1 MKILDIVKFNDGVA
15 FVVDKM
21 PVLTYEKMVA
31 PTSACKGE
39 YEKFVFAGREFLIG
53 ADEDGVFYD
62 VLYHR
67 KENGPKA
74 FGGHEFSLPMKDGG
88 TFKTDGWWWD
98 GGSSV
103 AARML
108 GIEMG
113 RVTIQDRSSLEKC
126 FVFTARYMDVKMF
139 DERLYRPFVEE
150 RGEIEPRDY
159 YEFERE
165 MKFTE
170 SQKGEEVAQNA

>member
-1 MKILDIVKFNDGVA
+1 MKILDIVKFNSGVA

-21 PVLTYEKMVA
+21 SALTYEKMVT
-31 PTSACKGE
+31 PTSACKDE

-53 ADEDGVFYD
+53 SDENGVFYD

-67 KENGPKA
+67 KESGPKA
-74 FGGHEFSLPMKDGG
+74 FGGREFSLPMKDGG

-98 GGSSV
+98 GGLPV

-113 RVTIQDRSSLEKC
+113 GVTIQDRPSLEKC

-139 DERLYRPFVEE
+139 NERLYHPFVEE
-150 RGEIEPRDY
+150 HGKVEPKDY

-165 MKFTE
+165 ICSRRK
-170 SQKGEEVAQNA
+170 EVK

>member
-1 MKILDIVKFNDGVA
+1 MKILDIVKFNSGVA

-31 PTSACKGE
+31 PTSACEGE

-53 ADEDGVFYD
+53 SDESGVFYD

-67 KENGPKA
+67 KESGPKA
-74 FGGHEFSLPMKDGG
+74 FGGHVFSHPLKDGG
-88 TFKTDGWWWD
+88 TFTTDGWWWD
-98 GGSSV
+98 GGSTV

-113 RVTIQDRSSLEKC
+113 RVTIKDRTSLEKC
-126 FVFTARYMDVKMF
+126 FVFTAQYMDVKMF
-139 DERLYRPFVEE
+139 DERLYRPFLEE
-150 RGEIEPRDY
+150 RGKIQPRDY
-159 YEFERE
+159 HEFECELR
-165 MKFTE
+165 FTKRQE
-170 SQKGEEVAQNA
+170 RSL